1 MGFEKRVL
9 EVVESVTDTP
19 AAFFE
24 GTLFL
29 ETVDSE
35 ISVRV
40 FDALWE
46 QITPRI
52 AFGKVNEFETSY
64 DFL

>member
-1 MGFEKRVL
+1 MFEKRVL
-9 EVVESVTDTP
+9 EVVSEVTDVP
-19 AAFFE
+19 AYFYN

-29 ETVDSE
+29 KTIDSKIATE
-35 ISVRV
+35 V

-46 QITPRI
+46 RITAAL
-52 AFGKVNEFETSY
+52 AFGKCGDETSY